1 MMRPMMRISLM
12 LVLMSAMALNCSHAM
27 GLPDEALLLLAE
39 STVDPCSICAK
50 QTMDK
55 AFRIMNDR
63 CIPGLVMESDENCRW
78 VKADA
83 NGDNEL
89 SLTCYPS
96 DTLTKSLKDGES
108 LPLLVFKF
116 YTPQNRLVGISD
128 KDYTDTPLAD
138 LYHASRSGTV
148 FDGRIRLIPYLY
160 GDGPTYNYF
169 QKTNKLL
176 FHCVV
181 LQLKPLAP

>member
-1 MMRPMMRISLM
+1 MRSMMRISLM
-12 LVLMSAMALNCSHAM
+12 LFLMSAMSLNCSHAM
-27 GLPDEALLLLAE
+27 GPPDEALLFLAE
-39 STVDPCSICAK
+39 TTADPCSICAK
-50 QTMDK
+50 QTQDK
-55 AFRIMNDR
+55 AFKIMNDM
-63 CIPGLVMESDENCRW
+63 CIPGFVMESEGKCRW
-78 VKADA
+78 IKADA
-83 NGDNEL
+83 NNDNEL

-96 DTLTKSLKDGES
+96 DTLKKSLKEGER
-108 LPLLVFKF
+108 LPHMVFKF

-128 KDYTDTPLAD
+128 KNYTDTPTAD
-138 LYHASRSGTV
+138 LYHASRAGTV
-148 FDGRIRLIPYLY
+148 FEGRIRLISYPY